1 MAGFGGAA
9 CAKETF
15 TTTTDGLSET
25 VIEDSPLVVETQER
39 GTDAS
44 WCRLTRTFK
53 DFTVKRTLVG
63 PRLTMSV
70 TAPGAY
76 AAAMNVT
83 INSGVVPGVIGLDN
97 EPWISAAVQP
107 LIEDGKRL
115 IHFAEEKADAA
126 VATKAVSF
134 EFEFNGLVFD
144 DKPNKK
150 KAQHFTTLSRG
161 ASLRVADLAPAEFSE
176 GRGYLAVSIDI
187 EKNRNYNLVV
197 HQNPPGP
204 TILLTVVLA
213 LVGTLVSVLITAMNT
228 VEAKQDP
235 SQIVAVL
242 VEDSAKR
249 LDSEVVSRSSVLF
262 RRKKSSVASPGIEMA
277 TAEGDNE
284 GQPSEGGAFP
294 SAPSAPSDE
303 ENDIE
308 EQWYKQQQKQDGA
321 ARPHAASVHDLK

>member
-15 TTTTDGLSET
+15 TATIDGLSKT
-25 VIEDSPLVVETQER
+25 VIENSPLVVEEPDR
-39 GTDAS
+39 GTGAS

-53 DFTVKRTLVG
+53 DFTVKRALVG
-63 PRLTMSV
+63 PRLTMFA

-83 INSGVVPGVIGLDN
+83 INSGVVPDVIGLKH

-107 LIEDGKRL
+107 LIEDGERL
-115 IHFAEEKADAA
+115 IHFEEKE
-126 VATKAVSF
+126 KAVSF

-144 DKPNKK
+144 NKPKSK
-150 KAQHFTTLSRG
+150 TVQHFTTLSRG
-161 ASLRVADLAPAEFSE
+161 ASLSVADLAPAEFSE

-213 LVGTLVSVLITAMNT
+213 LVGTLVSALIAAMNT
-228 VEAKQDP
+228 VEGTQDP
-235 SQIVAVL
+235 SQALVFENGVSSAVL
-242 VEDSAKR
+242 VKDTAKVIA
-249 LDSEVVSRSSVLF
+249 DPVTTS
-262 RRKKSSVASPGIEMA
+262 MA
-277 TAEGDNE
+277 KDTDKY
-284 GQPSEGGAFP
+284 
-294 SAPSAPSDE
+294 SAPSEPSDE
-303 ENDIE
+303 EH
-308 EQWYKQQQKQDGA
+308 G
-321 ARPHAASVHDLK
+321 S

>member
-15 TTTTDGLSET
+15 TATIDGLPET

-83 INSGVVPGVIGLDN
+83 INSGVVPGVIGLEN

-115 IHFAEEKADAA
+115 IHFAEPADTA

-144 DKPNKK
+144 DKPNNK

-213 LVGTLVSVLITAMNT
+213 LVGTLVSALIAAMNT
-228 VEAKQDP
+228 VEGTQDP
-235 SQIVAVL
+235 SQALVFENGVSSAVL
-242 VEDSAKR
+242 VKDTAKVIA
-249 LDSEVVSRSSVLF
+249 DPVTTS
-262 RRKKSSVASPGIEMA
+262 MA
-277 TAEGDNE
+277 KDTAKYRY
-284 GQPSEGGAFP
+284 ST
-294 SAPSAPSDE
+294 SSAPSDE
-303 ENDIE
+303 EH
-308 EQWYKQQQKQDGA
+308 G
-321 ARPHAASVHDLK
+321 S